1 MKGEYRIG
9 VVIPARNEERF
20 IQKVVETLPTFVD
33 LAVVI
38 NDGSTDE
45 TQSILEAMESSEKI
59 HTIKL
64 NGEGVGAAID
74 AGHQYLLQHWP
85 DQLFISVVMAGD
97 GQMNPDDM
105 EALLRPVIGNAADH
119 AKGDRFAHPNGIES
133 MPNIRRRASQIL
145 SFFTGLASGQTTPDP
160 QCGYTATHSDILRE
174 WNWKDSWKGYGY
186 PNFWLIRLSTLGY
199 RIAHVP
205 VESIYGNEK
214 SGIRQL
220 SFFTKVGFM
229 MAYRHHHRN
238 ISWLFSSRI
247 TPHTIFAAV
256 AYLIGWIALLPS
268 ISTDLERELVGR
280 GVAPLFITIVA
291 WSIAHVF
298 DKGATRTVQ
307 ELRMNAKARQET

>member
-20 IQKVVETLPTFVD
+20 IQKVIETLPAFVD
-33 LAVVI
+33 LAVII

-45 TQSILEAMESSEKI
+45 TQSILEAMEPSGKI
-59 HTIKL
+59 HSINL

-74 AGHQYLLQHWP
+74 AGHRYLLQHWH

-105 EALLRPVIGNAADH
+105 EALLQPVLENSADY
-119 AKGDRFAHPNGIES
+119 AKGNRFAHEEGVQA
-133 MPNIRRRASQIL
+133 MPIIRRQASQIL
-145 SFFTGLASGQTTPDP
+145 SFFTGLASGQTVPDP

-186 PNFWLIRLSTLGY
+186 PNFWLIRLSTLCC

-214 SGIRQL
+214 SGIRRL
-220 SFFTKVGFM
+220 SFFTKVGLM
-229 MAYRHHHRN
+229 MAYQHHHRN
-238 ISWLFSSRI
+238 ISWIFSSRI

-256 AYLIGWIALLPS
+256 AYAIGWIALLPTV
-268 ISTDLERELVGR
+268 STDLERELVTR

-307 ELRMNAKARQET
+307 ELRMNAKARQKT

>member
-45 TQSILEAMESSEKI
+45 TQSILEAMESSEKVDI
-59 HTIKL
+59 IKL
-64 NGEGVGAAID
+64 DGEGVGAAID

-199 RIAHVP
+199 RISHVP

-220 SFFTKVGFM
+220 SFLTKVGFM

>member
-45 TQSILEAMESSEKI
+45 TQSVLEAMESSEKVDI
-59 HTIKL
+59 IKL
-64 NGEGVGAAID
+64 DGEGVGAAID

>member
-9 VVIPARNEERF
+9 VVIPARNEEHF
-20 IQKVVETLPTFVD
+20 IQKVVETLPDYVD

-38 NDGSTDE
+38 NDGSTDG
-45 TQSILEAMESSEKI
+45 TQSIIEAMESSEKMHCI
-59 HTIKL
+59 NL

-85 DQLFISVVMAGD
+85 DQLFISVVIAGD

-105 EALLRPVIGNAADH
+105 EALIQPVLDMRADY
-119 AKGDRFAHPNGIES
+119 AKGNRFAHQSGVKS

-145 SFFTGLASGQTTPDP
+145 SLFTGLASGQTTPDP

-186 PNFWLIRLSTLGY
+186 PNFWLIRLSTLGC

-205 VESIYGNEK
+205 VESIYGKEK
-214 SGIRQL
+214 SGIRRL
-220 SFFTKVGFM
+220 SFFVKVGLM

-247 TPHTIFAAV
+247 TPHTIFAAI
-256 AYLIGWIALLPS
+256 AYVIGWIALLPS

-307 ELRMNAKARQET
+307 ELRINAKARQKT

>member
-45 TQSILEAMESSEKI
+45 TESILEAMESSEKVDI
-59 HTIKL
+59 IKL
-64 NGEGVGAAID
+64 DGEGVGAAID

>member
-1 MKGEYRIG
+1 MKGGYRIG

-45 TQSILEAMESSEKI
+45 TQSVLEAMESSEKVDI
-59 HTIKL
+59 IKL
-64 NGEGVGAAID
+64 DGEGVGAAID

-256 AYLIGWIALLPS
+256 AYVIGWIALLPS